1 MVFMNC
7 KPSFLKEMT
16 CFLNHLFLQDSLLW
30 KEMVE
35 SKVLCSA
42 AISAC
47 ESGSQWQVA
56 FEIFRQQEELGLGKS
71 KTHSAVFCWT
81 GLFKLE

>member
-1 MVFMNC
+1 
-7 KPSFLKEMT
+7 
-16 CFLNHLFLQDSLLW
+16 
-30 KEMVE
+30 MVE

>member
-1 MVFMNC
+1 
-7 KPSFLKEMT
+7 
-16 CFLNHLFLQDSLLW
+16 
-30 KEMVE
+30 MVE

-71 KTHSAVFCWT
+71 HPIQ
-81 GLFKLE
+81 LFFVGQDCLNWNEMWDRMWLRLPSHDFGYILVHKFLH